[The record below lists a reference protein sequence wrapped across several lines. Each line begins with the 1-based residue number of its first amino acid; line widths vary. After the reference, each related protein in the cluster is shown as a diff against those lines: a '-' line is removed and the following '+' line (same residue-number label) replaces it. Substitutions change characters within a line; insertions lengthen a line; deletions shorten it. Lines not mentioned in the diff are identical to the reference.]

1 MNMYNISQTLFNQN
15 APLVFLLLWHMSG
28 FRRAGIGLAGWPAS
42 VRPAVTRRVR
52 RHGAIRDA
60 QRQNN
65 EYLLRLNKKM
75 IYAWIMM
82 YSYD

>member
-15 APLVFLLLWHMSG
+15 APLVFYYCGICLG
-28 FRRAGIGLAGWPAS
+28 FAGPGLAGWPAS
-42 VRPAVTRRVR
+42 VRPAGTRRVR

-60 QRQNN
+60 QGQNN

-75 IYAWIMM
+75 SYAWIMM